1 DAHEDLYAVLRDE
14 AKGLKVL
21 LHCYSAGPDFVDRFL
36 DLGCH
41 FSIAGPVTFKNG
53 QAHRDAVAR
62 IPLDRLVVETDS
74 PYLTP
79 HPHRGKRNEPAYVR
93 LTAETVA
100 QVKGLSL
107 EAIGEITTR
116 NARAFFLI

>member
-1 DAHEDLYAVLRDE
+1 ME
-14 AKGLKVL
+14 
-21 LHCYSAGPDFVDRFL
+21 
-36 DLGCH
+36 LGCL

-53 QAHRDAVAR
+53 QSIRDAALK

-79 HPHRGKRNEPAYVR
+79 HPHRGKRNEPAFVK
-93 LTAETVA
+93 LTAETLA

-107 EAIGEITTR
+107 EEIAEITTR
-116 NARAFFLI
+116 NARQFFVI